1 MMFGSSFFNCFVQTV
16 QVDHA
21 TLAYLAEHLHVGTAR
36 SRPGIA
42 APPAFSLFT
51 LRYTMHEQDSSP
63 DLSRTTIVLCSLAL
77 VALVSKHAP

>member
-1 MMFGSSFFNCFVQTV
+1 MMFGSSLFNCFVQTV

-21 TLAYLAEHLHVGTAR
+21 TLAYLAEHLHVGGTAR

-42 APPAFSLFT
+42 APPAFSLFI
-51 LRYTMHEQDSSP
+51 LRYTMHERDPSP

-77 VALVSKHAP
+77 VA

>member
-1 MMFGSSFFNCFVQTV
+1 
-16 QVDHA
+16 
-21 TLAYLAEHLHVGTAR
+21 VGTAR

-51 LRYTMHEQDSSP
+51 LRYTMHERDPSP